1 MTPEQERKAF
11 AEWVKKHP
19 DFSDFESYEIA
30 NLFDAWQASAALG
43 CECKRKTNAVIQS
56 EREL

>member
-1 MTPEQERKAF
+1 MTPDQDHEAF
-11 AEWVKKHP
+11 EAWVKKHP
-19 DFSDFESYEIA
+19 DFSDFASYEIA
-30 NLFDAWQASAALG
+30 NMLDAWQASAALG